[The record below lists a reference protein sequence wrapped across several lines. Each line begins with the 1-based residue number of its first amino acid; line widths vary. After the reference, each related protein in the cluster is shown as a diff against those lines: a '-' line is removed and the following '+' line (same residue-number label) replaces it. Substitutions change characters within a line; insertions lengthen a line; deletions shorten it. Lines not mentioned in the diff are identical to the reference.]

1 MVTSSPNWYRLH
13 LINVS
18 ESINQVNYGLAPS
31 PILLIILLGTM
42 SGIKTEKTTIK
53 RRREKEMIMCCYR
66 WPIWKKKKNTNKDTL
81 TLNCYSFPIKY
92 SFESHL
98 CLSKENCVVLILEKV
113 KLMSIHIYI
122 YLKKSYEIAVKR
134 KSQGNSERSCD

>member
-53 RRREKEMIMCCYR
+53 RRNDCVLLQMANMEKEEKYKQRHID
-66 WPIWKKKKNTNKDTL
+66 PNL
-81 TLNCYSFPIKY
+81 SFFPHKI
-92 SFESHL
+92 F
-98 CLSKENCVVLILEKV
+98 I
-113 KLMSIHIYI
+113 
-122 YLKKSYEIAVKR
+122 
-134 KSQGNSERSCD
+134 

>member
-53 RRREKEMIMCCYR
+53 RKE
-66 WPIWKKKKNTNKDTL
+66 KKK
-81 TLNCYSFPIKY
+81 
-92 SFESHL
+92 
-98 CLSKENCVVLILEKV
+98 
-113 KLMSIHIYI
+113 
-122 YLKKSYEIAVKR
+122 
-134 KSQGNSERSCD
+134 